1 VLVDPEIRVAPDA
14 LPALARKLLGVS
26 PDCIRMWRHRGHL
39 VPGDDGR
46 YRLGDVLAVNGSM
59 RRSPNSRRKVAA

>member
-1 VLVDPEIRVAPDA
+1 MRLDPDA
-14 LPALARKLLGVS
+14 RLTGAEAARLLGLTRQAVY
-26 PDCIRMWRHRGHL
+26 MWRQRDQL
-39 VPGDDGR
+39 AAGDDGL